1 MPMTRPQRLVLF
13 SHKTHDEV
21 AVRSAKQYPPSE
33 GHTPQLNCSMY
44 RGVQLPPDLSPEASR
59 WSYWLSLQ

>member
-13 SHKTHDEV
+13 SHKTRDEV
-21 AVRSAKQYPPSE
+21 AVRSAEQYPPSE

-44 RGVQLPPDLSPEASR
+44 RGVHFPSI
-59 WSYWLSLQ
+59 